1 MTADIDVPG
10 LDALPPQDQA
20 AVGETMGRLLRAF
33 GARDADALD
42 GVYSDDADWV
52 NAFGT
57 ARTGSAAIVEYL
69 RGLFADA
76 NFAAGRPAGPPE
88 VSVRRVGADA
98 VVIWVHMQIRGQG
111 RVGGGEIAL
120 RDNYSLHVLER
131 GADGRWPVVSE
142 LYMDAREDATYVTA

>member
-10 LDALPPQDQA
+10 LDTLPPHEQA

-33 GARDADALD
+33 GARDADALE
-42 GVYSDDADWV
+42 GVYTDDADWV

-57 ARTGSAAIVEYL
+57 ALTGSAAIVEYL

-76 NFAAGRPAGPPE
+76 NFRAGQPAGPPE
-88 VSVRRVGADA
+88 VSLRRVGDGA
-98 VVIWVHMQIRGQG
+98 VVIRVHMQIRGQG

-131 GADGRWPVVSE
+131 TADGRWPVVSE
-142 LYMDAREDATYVTA
+142 LYMDAREDATYVTS